1 MKRFILIATAVA
13 GLVAI
18 ALIASS
24 YWLFQRP
31 MPGLIQSQLL
41 EIKSGSHTRSV
52 LRDLAAKGVQVE
64 PQRDY
69 LSIRLWSN
77 SSRLQAGVYQLE
89 PGMSLEQLFNKLA
102 TGDQHLFTIT
112 LIEGQTLAQWR
123 QQLAAH
129 PYLKKDTNG
138 LSNAE
143 LYERISADRPWPSL
157 EGALFPDTY
166 SFHAN
171 TSEVTILKSAFTKMQ
186 DAVERAWS
194 VRWPDLPLKSKY
206 ELMIMASIIE
216 KETGFDS
223 ERGLVSSVFINRIN
237 EGMRLQSDPTTI
249 YGIDNFDGNLTR
261 AHLRE
266 STAYNTYRID
276 GLPPTPIAMSS
287 YDSLLAA
294 AQPDDSEYFYFVSNG
309 KGEHIFSRTLAEH
322 NRAVNKYQRNTS
334 N

>member
-1 MKRFILIATAVA
+1 MKRIILITAAVA
-13 GLVAI
+13 GLLAI
-18 ALIASS
+18 ALIAGS

-31 MPGLIQSQLL
+31 LTGLVQPQLL
-41 EIKSGSHTRSV
+41 EIKAGSHTRSV
-52 LRDLAAKGVQVE
+52 LRELAAKGIQVE

-69 LSIRLWSN
+69 LSVRLWADSH
-77 SSRLQAGVYQLE
+77 RLQAGVYQLV
-89 PGMSLEQLFNKLA
+89 PGMSLQQLFTKLA
-102 TGDQHLFTIT
+102 QGDQHLFTVT

-123 QQLAAH
+123 QQLALH
-129 PYLKKDTNG
+129 PYLKNDTVA

-143 LYERISADRPWPSL
+143 LYQRITAERPWPSL

-171 TSEVTILKSAFTKMQ
+171 TSEVTILQSAFNKMQ
-186 DAVERAWS
+186 DAVDRAWAM
-194 VRWPDLPLKSKY
+194 RWPDLPLQSKY
-206 ELMIMASIIE
+206 ELMILASIIE
-216 KETGFDS
+216 KETGHDS

-249 YGIDNFDGNLTR
+249 YGIENFDGNLTR

-287 YDSLLAA
+287 YESLLAA
-294 AQPDDSEYFYFVSNG
+294 ARPDDSEYFYFVANNQ
-309 KGEHIFSRTLAEH
+309 GEHIFSRTLAEH
-322 NRAVNKYQRNTS
+322 NRAVNKYQRKTS